1 MATVQEVKALVE
13 KKVEVEKEI
22 DALYTVLE
30 SVCNNNPFT
39 PYGLVFLISCFFQAQ
54 KFKLV
59 FSTVVEAHNSLE
71 IRGFV
76 FSNYR
81 SLNN

>member
-13 KKVEVEKEI
+13 KKAEVEKEI

-39 PYGLVFLISCFFQAQ
+39 PY
-54 KFKLV
+54 
-59 FSTVVEAHNSLE
+59 
-71 IRGFV
+71 
-76 FSNYR
+76 
-81 SLNN
+81 